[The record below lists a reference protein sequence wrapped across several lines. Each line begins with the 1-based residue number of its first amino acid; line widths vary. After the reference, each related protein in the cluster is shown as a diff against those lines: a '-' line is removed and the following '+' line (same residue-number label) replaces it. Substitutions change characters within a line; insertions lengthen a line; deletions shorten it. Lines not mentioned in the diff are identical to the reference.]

1 MKKFLI
7 PLLFLGI
14 GSTYTAHSQLISGK
28 FPITYKDS
36 RIEIPTNTIFVEPL
50 NSEQIR
56 KAVSEED
63 PHGLLVALLAETDV
77 SFPEDGTIIKT
88 NDGHSVWRVK
98 IHMPK
103 SLGLGLYFDK
113 YQLPEG
119 VEMYIYNENRK
130 HLKGTYSHL
139 ENLEDKMFATDP
151 IQGEVAYLE
160 LNIHPSVN
168 IDEIELHINEV
179 ASYFRG
185 GLRELYYYADETV
198 DGIVPL
204 DDDDLFFGS
213 SSVCMINAVCPQ
225 SAGFENQRKSAVH
238 TLIKTGMGI
247 SSCSAAMI
255 NIASNDPNVACVK
268 YVLTASHCE
277 GGNFTDGPRF
287 SSQYIFR
294 FNYESATCDNPVTAP
309 NANAITGAKFLSR
322 SDYTEAMSSNA
333 GLIKADF
340 LLMRILTPIPES
352 WGVVLSGYKANLPT
366 INVVAPKKFMGFH
379 HPAGDIKKLT
389 VYRSLTNFSLG
400 AAGTHWQVLAEEG
413 FSAGGSSGSA
423 LFDENG
429 RIIGIA
435 SVAINGFQTP
445 EECLIADDGSPAPRT
460 SKDLKYSKLSYC
472 WTNPGDDGSSI
483 RMLKPWL
490 DPDDA
495 GVLQTNTVTS
505 SCQPTSTEKQIIP
518 FDAGLNVYPNPSSDG
533 LLEISITIVQ
543 PDTYSLEIY
552 DIAGRIVFSKSFE
565 KLSSQIL
572 KVDMSHVNNGV
583 YLVKLSNEFGSITQK
598 VIVSK

>member
-1 MKKFLI
+1 MKKFIL
-7 PLLFLGI
+7 PLLFLSI
-14 GSTYTAHSQLISGK
+14 GFSEATHSQLISGK
-28 FPITYKDS
+28 FPITYSGARVDV
-36 RIEIPTNTIFVEPL
+36 PTKTIFIEPL
-50 NSEQIR
+50 NPEQIR
-56 KAVSEED
+56 KAVTEGD
-63 PHGLLVALLAETDV
+63 PHGLLVALLAETSV
-77 SFPEDGTIIKT
+77 SFPEDGTLVRT
-88 NDGHSVWRVK
+88 DDGYAVWRVK

-151 IQGEVAYLE
+151 VQGEYAYLE
-160 LNIHPSVN
+160 LNIHPSVA
-168 IDEIELHINEV
+168 IEEIELHINEV

-185 GLRELYYYADETV
+185 GLRELYYYADESIDDIT
-198 DGIVPL
+198 PL

-225 SAGFENQRKSAVH
+225 GEGFENQRKSTVH

-255 NIASNDPNVACVK
+255 NIASNDPDVSCSK

-277 GGNFTDGPRF
+277 GSNVTDGPRF

-294 FNYESATCDNPVTAP
+294 YNYESATCEQPLSAP
-309 NANAITGAKFLSR
+309 KANAITGAQFISR
-322 SDYTEAMSSNA
+322 SNYTEAMNSNA

-340 LLMRILTPIPES
+340 LLMRVLTPIPSS
-352 WGVVLSGYKANLPT
+352 WGVVLSGYKASLPT
-366 INVVAPKKFMGFH
+366 MTVDAPKKFMGFH

-389 VYRSLTNFSLG
+389 LYRKLTNFSLG

-413 FSAGGSSGSA
+413 YSAGGSSGSA

-435 SVAINGFQTP
+435 SVAINGHMTP
-445 EECLIADDGSPAPRT
+445 SECLIAEDGSPAPRT
-460 SKDLKYSKLSYC
+460 SRDLKYSKLSYC
-472 WTNPGDDGSSI
+472 WTNPGDDGSPT

-490 DPDDA
+490 DPADGD
-495 GVLQTNTVTS
+495 VKITNTVTS
-505 SCQPTSTEKQIIP
+505 SCMPTSTEKPITP
-518 FDAGLNVYPNPSSDG
+518 FEAGLNVYPNPSTDG
-533 LLEISITIVQ
+533 IVGMSISIIN
-543 PDTYSLEIY
+543 PDSYTLEIY
-552 DIAGRIVFSKSFE
+552 DISGRVVYSKSFE
-565 KLSSQIL
+565 NLSSQII
-572 KVDMSHVNNGV
+572 KVDLSHVVNGV
-583 YLVKLSNEFGSITQK
+583 YLVKLSNEFGSTTQK
-598 VIVSK
+598 VILNK